1 MKKIFMIV
9 AVAFAACALASC
21 SEESSTQQ
29 NTQTQG
35 AVQGQQQTQ
44 IEQQAAVPTK
54 SLVEC
59 PASGYKY
66 INAITLAEVLAPP
79 KMAETISA
87 PYNKD
92 ELNVQANVQADPP
105 TTGAQAPDALAVTIS
120 GEAFK
125 VTLGTG
131 SVDCNTGFE
140 SQSSAILNLQ
150 SPVIA
155 FGTNAGL
162 NIATITE
169 LACPQFATYSE
180 AGAVKF
186 VLTATSVDFTTTIEK
201 PALPEGLDLDIT
213 PKVETVQGSINA
225 PPPGVKTETA
235 QNPTGGYIY
244 FLTAANWIG
253 RIKPQMAPAGCVEF
267 LDYWAPT
274 TENPAANALKI
285 EDKTLMIETPVKRV
299 NIDLTS
305 GIRSEAAK

>member
-1 MKKIFMIV
+1 MKKIFLIV
-9 AVAFAACALASC
+9 AVAFAACAFVSC
-21 SEESSTQQ
+21 SENASPPQ
-29 NTQTQG
+29 NTETLG
-35 AVQGQQQTQ
+35 AVQGQQQPQT
-44 IEQQAAVPTK
+44 EQQVTVPTK

-92 ELNVQANVQADPP
+92 ELNLQAKLQADPP

-125 VTLGTG
+125 VTLGSG
-131 SVDCNTGFE
+131 SVDCNTGSE
-140 SQSSAILNLQ
+140 SQSSTTLNSQ

-155 FGTNAGL
+155 FGTKTGL
-162 NIATITE
+162 SIAAITE
-169 LACPQFATYSE
+169 LACPPFVTYSE

-186 VLTATSVDFTTTIEK
+186 VLAGTSIDFTTKIEQ
-201 PALPEGLDLDIT
+201 PNLPEGLNLDIT

-225 PPPGVKTETA
+225 VPPGVKAEAA
-235 QNPTGGYIY
+235 QNPTGDYIY

-253 RIKPQMAPAGCVEF
+253 RIKPQMAAAGCVEF
-267 LDYWAPT
+267 IDYWAPT
-274 TENPAANALKI
+274 IENPAGNALKI
-285 EDKTLMIETPVKRV
+285 DDKTLVIETPTKLI